1 MVPRSYRLVC
11 GVVLA
16 AALVVLTG
24 PARSADKDDDPAA
37 TKKAGDAVIKLIGQ
51 LDDKDVPDKAKAV
64 AKANEIE
71 RVMRQ
76 FKTRKDGGMG
86 IGAKPPVGVKDGIE
100 LALIDFAG
108 KSPNAATLK
117 ANQADLLKMAQV
129 SRAVAEIN
137 AFYPP
142 PKPKMKG
149 VQPSDYKKWN
159 DEMKA
164 SSKELED
171 AIKAADPGK
180 VEAASKKLVAS
191 CNSCHSGFRDP

>member
-1 MVPRSYRLVC
+1 MIPRSYRLAC
-11 GVVLA
+11 GVLLA

-24 PARSADKDDDPAA
+24 PARSAEDDDPKA
-37 TKKAGDAVIKLIGQ
+37 TKKAGEAVNKLIGQ
-51 LDDKDVPDKAKAV
+51 LDARDVSDQAKAI

-86 IGAKPPVGVKDGIE
+86 VGEARPPVGVKDGIE
-100 LALIDFAG
+100 LALMDFAG
-108 KSPNAATLK
+108 KSPNAGTLK
-117 ANQADLLKMAQV
+117 ANQADLMKMAQV

-137 AFYPP
+137 AHYTP
-142 PKPKMKG
+142 PKTKMKG

-159 DEMKA
+159 DEMRS

-171 AIKAADPGK
+171 AIKAANPAK
-180 VEAASKKLVAS
+180 VEEASKKLTAS
-191 CNSCHSGFRDP
+191 CISCHSGFRDP